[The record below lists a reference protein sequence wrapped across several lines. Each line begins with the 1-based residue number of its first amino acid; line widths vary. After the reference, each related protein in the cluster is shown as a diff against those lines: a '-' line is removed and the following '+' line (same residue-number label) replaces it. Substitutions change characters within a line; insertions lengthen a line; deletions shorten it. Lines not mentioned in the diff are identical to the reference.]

1 MEETAKIANEALVIA
16 NNMDYAIA
24 IALAGAAIATF
35 MTGIGSSIGLGI
47 AGRAATGV
55 LSEKPERYGLM
66 TILVV
71 LPSTQGIYGFVI
83 GLFVMIKLNMFGG
96 GLEEELSIAQGC
108 QIFAACLPVAIAGMF
123 SAIHQG
129 KTCAGGILMAAK
141 RPEMSVKAGVV
152 YAALVEFYAILGFLI
167 SFLAVFIGIQIG

>member
-1 MEETAKIANEALVIA
+1 
-16 NNMDYAIA
+16 MDYGIA
-24 IALAGAAIATF
+24 IALAGAALATF

-83 GLFVMIKLNMFGG
+83 GLFVMIKLDMFGAG
-96 GLEEELSIAQGC
+96 TTDLPMTQGLELFG
-108 QIFAACLPVAIAGMF
+108 ACLPVAIAGMF

-129 KTCAGGILMAAK
+129 KTCAGGILMSAK
-141 RPEMSVKAGVV
+141 RPEMGVKAGVV
-152 YAALVEFYAILGFLI
+152 YAALIEFYAILGFLI
-167 SFLAVFIGIQIG
+167 SLLAIMMGIQIG

>member
-1 MEETAKIANEALVIA
+1 
-16 NNMDYAIA
+16 MDYGVA
-24 IALAGAAIATF
+24 IALTGAAVATF
-35 MTGIGSSIGLGI
+35 MTGIGSSIGLSI
-47 AGRAATGV
+47 AGKSATGV

-83 GLFVMIKLNMFGG
+83 GLFVMLKLNMFGG
-96 GLEEELSIAQGC
+96 GLEGGLSIAKGLEL
-108 QIFAACLPVAIAGMF
+108 FAACLPVAIAGMF

-129 KTCAGGILMAAK
+129 KTCAAGILMAAK
-141 RPEMSVKAGVV
+141 RPEMGVKAGVV

-167 SFLAVFIGIQIG
+167 SLLAVMIGIQVG

>member
-1 MEETAKIANEALVIA
+1 MEQAAEQAVNLTMN
-16 NNMDYAIA
+16 YAIA
-24 IALAGAAIATF
+24 IALAGAALATF

-83 GLFVMIKLNMFGG
+83 GLFILIKLNMFGG
-96 GLEEELSIAQGC
+96 GLEDLSIATGLQL
-108 QIFAACLPVAIAGMF
+108 FAASLPVAIAGMF

-129 KTCAGGILMAAK
+129 KTCAGGILMS
-141 RPEMSVKAGVV
+141 RRVLFTRHWSSSTR
-152 YAALVEFYAILGFLI
+152 FSGFL
-167 SFLAVFIGIQIG
+167 SPSLP

>member
-1 MEETAKIANEALVIA
+1 
-16 NNMDYAIA
+16 MDYAIA
-24 IALAGAAIATF
+24 IALAGAALATF

-83 GLFVMIKLNMFGG
+83 GLFVLIKLNMFGG
-96 GLEEELSIAQGC
+96 GIEDMSIAQGV
-108 QIFAACLPVAIAGMF
+108 QIFAASLPVAISGMF

-129 KTCAGGILMAAK
+129 KTCAGGILMSAK
-141 RPEMSVKAGVV
+141 RPEMGVKAGVV
-152 YAALVEFYAILGFLI
+152 YAALVEFYAILGFLV
-167 SFLAVFIGIQIG
+167 SLLAIQIGIEIGTKVV